1 MKSKFVKNLLS
12 FMSCV
17 MAVCGLLCFTSCASE
32 SDSGSSG
39 GNTDKLV
46 LDFNGG
52 KMFNYKSAEFS
63 IEEITPYVGMPIDN
77 ALAALGIAK
86 ANIKKEGFY
95 LHGWTLTKNGETCV
109 TNLPTFG
116 TLYAKWGTD
125 PLPKDEDVPLT
136 LTLDFNGG
144 KLDGASFKYFDNSK
158 VAKYASK
165 TIDEALEGL
174 GITTITKE
182 NYELVGWTDNLTT
195 ANEVTTLPTKGNVT
209 LYAIWQFN
217 GTANPLTLTL
227 DFNGGTSGEESYF
240 VLTDDLIADYK
251 GMPIAKYFKEKNKP
265 LPTKEG
271 YTLIGWSITKNGE
284 ATIVNIPLE
293 GTVKYYAVWEEVV
306 PEKLTFTLDAGK
318 GLIAL
323 DAYNEDSEKVKTIST
338 EFEAGA
344 TLEEVLLSLPSATPV
359 FESLPDNSDAYC
371 YKENGVYYYAYAY
384 SDRKEI
390 EVKLGVNTEIPD
402 ITLTKD
408 TTFYIEYRKCVDVLF
423 NLNGGYRELEEEKSS
438 ENFKMSMGFYFS
450 MLWSSVGDKLKI
462 KRDGYVLEGFTY
474 TKDGSDFAKEIPLD
488 DCTLYAKWAVPKECT
503 LTLKSEPYSTFIDK
517 NGKSLGSELKI
528 TYTTGSTLGQ
538 ILEQNN
544 MDLDSFI
551 DESELKYKSYIEF
564 VGFVAEDI
572 LYYEDSVLTKDLTLS
587 VKTQP
592 IQLRVRFDYNEGT
605 DNNGKTSFDKVVLG
619 EDIQTKISTQSIASI
634 IEEYNVP
641 TPTKEGYKLVG
652 WGYDTETPIDVIDK
666 TVEELLSEKAYL
678 DLYAVWEEKDEPY
691 PNEPNDPVEPEKLT
705 FTLDAGKGWFVLSED
720 DQKVKTLTT
729 EFKSGSTFTEVF
741 NSLPKCNTPVPFAGN
756 LEKGGDYYSYEENG
770 TYYYCSA
777 YSDRNGTEVDVMS
790 IISNFFDGI
799 PMTNRILTKNTTFYV
814 EYRECVDVLIDLNGG
829 YIESSSDGDEIVTST
844 ENLDVSIGILASAG
858 WDEIGS
864 SVGLKRAGYVLEGFT
879 YTKDGSDFVTEVP
892 LEDCTIFAK
901 WELPKECTLTINAG
915 EYSQLFDADGN
926 SLGKEI
932 ELIFISGKKIYDVLE
947 EYNINSSTIVNIFEI
962 EDAYYNDSFVDSKD
976 YEYDGVDILKD
987 SITLY
992 PKPTWLGEYDNVG
1005 ILKYYDYDNDGFYDE
1020 KAEPVYVQTYD
1031 KDTFKGRLY
1040 YTPHVE
1046 GYHFVGWTYTPNGND
1061 YVKLDDNIPA
1071 GVTTTVYAKWIPE
1084 SEVKP
1089 LYEYSSD
1096 NSQITFTF
1104 VPSYFGYDWDSDEF
1118 HEVQLMSE
1126 AVGWDPSEKRLMTKD
1141 SDGNYTV
1148 TTDYNGVAYQKYAYY
1163 VGFKF
1168 YVYEDDAWL
1177 GPNQYKLPLSSDE
1190 IINESDPC
1198 FKLEL
1203 ASSCLTL
1210 DLNGGNI
1217 EGKDLYSNFEVDE
1230 YINKRFPINYFI
1242 ENQNL
1247 SLPVNDGY
1255 VFAGWTLTEDGN
1267 DYVDYVPGGV
1277 NTIYA
1282 KWVKPTTETITLMS
1296 GGLDGFYD
1304 ASGNYLGNEITYTFE
1319 VGITLYELLRQN
1331 DIYYDSMIKNNT
1343 TINQDVHF
1351 DNFIDSDGNVYDA
1364 SKILT
1369 SSVVLNAQY
1378 SVLGI
1383 VTFDLNGG
1391 QFEAG
1396 SENITLG
1403 FNFPYW
1409 LDWYE
1414 KPTKEGYKFIGWTL
1428 TKDGDDFINYV
1439 EEPIPNGIVYAKW
1452 QDPLK
1457 LFDNGDLTG
1466 DFAVVESELK
1476 DGTIGWVLDDSK
1488 GLPLTYEGEG
1498 VYSATF
1504 TYYDYM
1510 CGWGGGNGKC
1520 QFKIRSVAGSWE
1532 GASYGVAD
1540 YLDQPEVDGA
1550 EVLCGSNN
1558 AANVTVN
1565 LEDGVTYKIIF
1576 RCASDGNVY
1585 VKIATVK

>member
-1 MKSKFVKNLLS
+1 MKSKFVKKLLS

-52 KMFNYKSAEFS
+52 KMFNYKSAEFL

-95 LHGWTLTKNGETCV
+95 LHGWTLKKNGETCV

-116 TLYAKWGTD
+116 TLYAKWGTE

-136 LTLDFNGG
+136 LTLNFNGG

-158 VAKYASK
+158 VAKYADK

-182 NYELVGWTDNLTT
+182 NYELVGWTDNLIT

-251 GMPIAKYFKEKNKP
+251 GKPIAKYFIEKNKP
-265 LPTKEG
+265 LPTKKG
-271 YTLIGWSITKNGE
+271 YTLIGWSTTKNGE

-384 SDRKEI
+384 SDRKER

-423 NLNGGYRELEEEKSS
+423 NLNGGYRELKEEKSS
-438 ENFKMSMGFYFS
+438 ENFTMSMGFYSS
-450 MLWSSVGDKLKI
+450 MLWSNIRDNLKI

-474 TKDGSDFAKEIPLD
+474 TKDGSDFATEIPLD

-503 LTLKSEPYSTFIDK
+503 LTLKSEPYSTFIDD
-517 NGKSLGSELKI
+517 NGKPLGSELKI
-528 TYTTGSTLGQ
+528 TYTTGSTLGE
-538 ILEQNN
+538 ILEQKN
-544 MDLDSFI
+544 MRDYFV

-572 LYYEDSVLTKDLTLS
+572 LYYEDSVPTKDLTLS

-592 IQLRVRFDYNEGT
+592 IQLWVRFDYNEGT

-652 WGYDTETPIDVIDK
+652 WGYDSETPIDVIDK

-678 DLYAVWEEKDEPY
+678 YLYAVWQEKDEPT
-691 PNEPNDPVEPEKLT
+691 DPVPEKLT
-705 FTLDAGKGWFVLSED
+705 FTYDAGKGWFHDYKKDELLKTISVEFDPGATLSEISELLMNEHMD
-720 DQKVKTLTT
+720 HINPMYF
-729 EFKSGSTFTEVF
+729 FKKDNIE
-741 NSLPKCNTPVPFAGN
+741 
-756 LEKGGDYYSYEENG
+756 YSYEENG
-770 TYYYCSA
+770 NYYYLTEIKNSDGEVICNYITNYINQDA
-777 YSDRNGTEVDVMS
+777 YTTKFYDDITFYYSYAK
-790 IISNFFDGI
+790 
-799 PMTNRILTKNTTFYV
+799 MTNITFK
-814 EYRECVDVLIDLNGG
+814 LNGG
-829 YIESSSDGDEIVTST
+829 YVEQYDHETDEENIVTT
-844 ENLDVSIGILASAG
+844 DIFGFGLEGYKAF
-858 WDEIGS
+858 
-864 SVGLKRAGYVLEGFT
+864 SVNDPERDGYVFMGWT
-879 YTKDGSDFVTEVP
+879 RTKDGNDFVTVVP
-892 LEDCTIFAK
+892 SEDTTLYAK
-901 WELPKECTLTINAG
+901 WELPKECVLTINAG
-915 EYSQLFDADGN
+915 EYSQLFDRDGN
-926 SLGKEI
+926 SLGREVNLTFTSGMTLAGVLSNNNIDFDYMVNEFEI
-932 ELIFISGKKIYDVLE
+932 SDTTFEGLKDSEGNEYS
-947 EYNINSSTIVNIFEI
+947 YNIANHISDKKLV
-962 EDAYYNDSFVDSKD
+962 
-976 YEYDGVDILKD
+976 D

-992 PKPTWLGEYDNVG
+992 PFYQRIEISGNVG
-1005 ILKYYDYDNDGFYDE
+1005 ILKYYDYVNDYGNYDE
-1020 KAEPVYVQTYD
+1020 KAEPEYEEVWD
-1031 KDTFKGRLY
+1031 KDLFRDRLN
-1040 YTPHVE
+1040 TPHAD
-1046 GYHFVGWTYTPNGND
+1046 GYIFVGWTYTPNGND
-1061 YVKLDDNIPA
+1061 YVNLDDYIPA

-1126 AVGWDPSEKRLMTKD
+1126 AVGWDPKEKRLMEKD

-1148 TTDYNGVAYQKYAYY
+1148 TVPYNAAAYKLYEKWS
-1163 VGFKF
+1163 GFKF
-1168 YVYEDDAWL
+1168 YVFEDEAYL
-1177 GPNQYKLPLSSDE
+1177 GPTQCKISSYDVINMGDPNFNLKLATS
-1190 IINESDPC
+1190 N
-1198 FKLEL
+1198 
-1203 ASSCLTL
+1203 LTI

-1217 EGKDLYSNFEVDE
+1217 EGDTSILEYEVDG
-1230 YINKRFPINYFI
+1230 YIGTSMNGFI
-1242 ENQNL
+1242 EGFKG
-1247 SLPVNDGY
+1247 VTVKEGY
-1255 VFAGWTLTEDGN
+1255 VFAGWTLTEDGD

-1282 KWVKPTTETITLMS
+1282 KWIVPSTQTITLIARE
-1296 GGLDGFYD
+1296 GDNFYNWND
-1304 ASGNYLGNEITYTFE
+1304 EPLGNEVSFEFE
-1319 VGITLYELLRQN
+1319 VGITLNELLSQN
-1331 DIYYDSMIKNNT
+1331 NMSYHSMLRDYESNSEIISFTNFVDVSGNIYTD
-1343 TINQDVHF
+1343 
-1351 DNFIDSDGNVYDA
+1351 
-1364 SKILT
+1364 SKILA
-1369 SSVVLNAQY
+1369 SDIVLTAQY
-1378 SVLGI
+1378 RVRAKI
-1383 VTFDLNGG
+1383 TFDLNGG
-1391 QFEAG
+1391 FYESG
-1396 SENITLG
+1396 NENYTVSLSY
-1403 FNFPYW
+1403 PTY
-1409 LDWYE
+1409 LDWLE
-1414 KPTKEGYKFIGWTL
+1414 KPVKEGYKFVGWTL
-1428 TKDGDDFINYV
+1428 TKDGDDFINDV
-1439 EEPIPNGIVYAKW
+1439 TGPIPNGIVYAKW
-1452 QDPLK
+1452 QDTLR
-1457 LFDNGDLTG
+1457 LFDNGDLIG
-1466 DFAVVESELK
+1466 DFAVIKSELK
-1476 DGTIGWVLDDSK
+1476 DGTIGWVFSESA
-1488 GLPLTYEGEG
+1488 GLTLTYEGEG

-1504 TYYDYM
+1504 TYHDYM
-1510 CGWGGGNGKC
+1510 CGWDQDTDYC
-1520 QFKIRSVAGSWE
+1520 DFKIRAVAGSWQ
-1532 GASYGVAD
+1532 GASYGVVD
-1540 YLDQPEVDGA
+1540 YDNQPELDGD

-1558 AANVTVN
+1558 APNVRIPA
-1565 LEDGVTYKIIF
+1565 EEGVTYKVTF

>member
-1 MKSKFVKNLLS
+1 MKGNFWKKLLT
-12 FMSCV
+12 FMSCIV
-17 MAVCGLLCFTSCASE
+17 ATLGLMCFVSCAADAG
-32 SDSGSSG
+32 SDSDDN
-39 GNTDKLV
+39 NTDKLV

-52 KMFNYKSAEFS
+52 TMHGHKTAEFS
-63 IEEITPYVGMPIDN
+63 MEDITPHVGKAIDE
-77 ALAALGIAK
+77 AFKCLGFDTAF
-86 ANIKKEGFY
+86 IKKEGFY
-95 LHGWTLTKNGETCV
+95 LHGWTLKKNGETCV

-116 TLYAKWGTD
+116 TLYAKWGTE

-136 LTLDFNGG
+136 LTLNFNGG

-158 VAKYASK
+158 VAKYAGK

-182 NYELVGWTDNLTT
+182 NYELVGWTDNLIT

-251 GMPIAKYFKEKNKP
+251 GKPIAKYFIEKNKP
-265 LPTKEG
+265 LPTKKG
-271 YTLIGWSITKNGE
+271 YTLIGWSTTRNGE

-384 SDRKEI
+384 SDRKER

-450 MLWSSVGDKLKI
+450 MLWSSVGDNLKI

-538 ILEQNN
+538 ILEQKN
-544 MDLDSFI
+544 MRDYFV
-551 DESELKYKSYIEF
+551 DESELKYKSYVEF
-564 VGFVAEDI
+564 AGFVAEDV
-572 LYYEDSVLTKDLTLS
+572 LYYESSVLTKDLTLS

-592 IQLRVRFDYNEGT
+592 IQLEISFNYSTGID
-605 DNNGKTSFDKVVLG
+605 DFGKTYFRKVILG
-619 EDIQTKISTQSIASI
+619 KDIQTKISKQSIASI

-652 WGYDTETPIDVIDK
+652 WGYDSETPIDVIDK

-678 DLYAVWEEKDEPY
+678 DLYAVWQEKEEPT
-691 PNEPNDPVEPEKLT
+691 DPEPEKLT

-729 EFKSGSTFTEVF
+729 EFEAGAKLEDVF
-741 NSLPKCNTPVPFAGN
+741 DSLPECDTPVPYAGN

-770 TYYYCSA
+770 TYYYCYA
-777 YSDRNGTEVDVMS
+777 YSDRKGIEFDVRS
-790 IISNFFDGI
+790 IILNVLDGI
-799 PMTNRILTKNTTFYV
+799 PMTNITLTENTTFYV

-858 WDEIGS
+858 WDEIGNS
-864 SVGLKRAGYVLEGFT
+864 MGLKRAGYVLEGFT

-892 LEDCTIFAK
+892 LEDCTIYAK
-901 WELPKECTLTINAG
+901 WELPKECVLTINAG
-915 EYSQLFDADGN
+915 EYSQLFDRDGN
-926 SLGKEI
+926 SLGREVN
-932 ELIFISGKKIYDVLE
+932 LSFTSGKTIEEVLE
-947 EYNINSSTIVNIFEI
+947 ENNINGYSIVNIFEI
-962 EDAYYNDSFVDSKD
+962 EDALYREDFVDSEEN
-976 YEYDGVDILKD
+976 YYSPNGVLKD

-992 PKPTWLGEYDNVG
+992 PQPSRLDEYRG
-1005 ILKYYDYDNDGFYDE
+1005 ILKYYDYVNDYGNYDE
-1020 KAEPVYVQTYD
+1020 KAEPEYEETRDYD
-1031 KDTFKGRLY
+1031 IFEKCLN
-1040 YTPHVE
+1040 TPHAD
-1046 GYHFVGWTYTPNGND
+1046 GYIFAGWTYTPNGND
-1061 YVKLDDNIPA
+1061 YVNLDDYIPTSK
-1071 GVTTTVYAKWIPE
+1071 TTTVYAKWIPE

-1126 AVGWDPSEKRLMTKD
+1126 AVGWDPKEKRLMEKD

-1148 TTDYNGVAYQKYAYY
+1148 TVPYNAAAYKLYEKWS
-1163 VGFKF
+1163 GFKF
-1168 YVYEDDAWL
+1168 YVFEDEAYL
-1177 GPNQYKLPLSSDE
+1177 GPTQCKISSYDVINMGDPNFNLKLATS
-1190 IINESDPC
+1190 N
-1198 FKLEL
+1198 
-1203 ASSCLTL
+1203 LTI

-1217 EGKDLYSNFEVDE
+1217 EGDTSILEYEVDG
-1230 YINKRFPINYFI
+1230 YIGTSMNGFI
-1242 ENQNL
+1242 EGFKG
-1247 SLPVNDGY
+1247 VTVKEGY
-1255 VFAGWTLTEDGN
+1255 VFAGWTLTEDGD

-1282 KWVKPTTETITLMS
+1282 KWIVPSTQTITLIARE
-1296 GGLDGFYD
+1296 GDNFYNWND
-1304 ASGNYLGNEITYTFE
+1304 EPLGNEVSFEFE
-1319 VGITLYELLRQN
+1319 VGITLNELLSQN
-1331 DIYYDSMIKNNT
+1331 NMSYHSMLRDYESDSEIISFTNFVDVSGNIYTD
-1343 TINQDVHF
+1343 
-1351 DNFIDSDGNVYDA
+1351 
-1364 SKILT
+1364 SKILA
-1369 SSVVLNAQY
+1369 SDIVLTAQY
-1378 SVLGI
+1378 SVQAKI
-1383 VTFDLNGG
+1383 TFDLNGG
-1391 QFEAG
+1391 FYESG
-1396 SENITLG
+1396 NENYTVSLSY
-1403 FNFPYW
+1403 PTY
-1409 LDWYE
+1409 LDWLE
-1414 KPTKEGYKFIGWTL
+1414 KPVKEGYKFVGWTL
-1428 TKDGDDFINYV
+1428 TKDGDDFINDV
-1439 EEPIPNGIVYAKW
+1439 TGPIPNGIVYAKW
-1452 QDPLK
+1452 QDTLR
-1457 LFDNGDLTG
+1457 LFDNGDLIG
-1466 DFAVVESELK
+1466 DFAVIKSELK
-1476 DGTIGWVLDDSK
+1476 DGTIGWVFSESA
-1488 GLPLTYEGEG
+1488 GLTLTYEGEG

-1504 TYYDYM
+1504 TYHDYM
-1510 CGWGGGNGKC
+1510 CGWDQDTDYC
-1520 QFKIRSVAGSWE
+1520 DFKIRAVAGSWQ
-1532 GASYGVAD
+1532 GASYGVVD
-1540 YLDQPEVDGA
+1540 YDNQPELDGD

-1558 AANVTVN
+1558 APNVRIPA
-1565 LEDGVTYKIIF
+1565 EEGVTYKVTF

>member
-1 MKSKFVKNLLS
+1 MKGNFWKKLLT
-12 FMSCV
+12 FMSCIV
-17 MAVCGLLCFTSCASE
+17 ASLGLMCFVSCAADAG
-32 SDSGSSG
+32 SDSDDN
-39 GNTDKLV
+39 NTDKLV

-52 KMFNYKSAEFS
+52 TMHGHKTVEFS
-63 IEEITPYVGMPIDN
+63 MDDITPHVGKAIDE
-77 ALAALGIAK
+77 AFKCLGFDTAF
-86 ANIKKEGFY
+86 IKKEGFY
-95 LHGWTLTKNGETCV
+95 LHGWTLKKNGETCV

-158 VAKYASK
+158 VAKYAGK

-271 YTLIGWSITKNGE
+271 YTLIGWSTTRNGE
-284 ATIVNIPLE
+284 DTIVDIPLE

-384 SDRKEI
+384 SDRKER

-450 MLWSSVGDKLKI
+450 MLWSSVGDNLKI

-474 TKDGSDFAKEIPLD
+474 TKDGSDFATEIPLD

-538 ILEQNN
+538 ILEQIN
-544 MDLDSFI
+544 MDYSACV
-551 DESELKYKSYIEF
+551 DEAELKFKSFVEF
-564 VGFVAEDI
+564 VGFVAESDI
-572 LYYEDSVLTKDLTLS
+572 YEEDTILTKDLTLS

-592 IQLRVRFDYNEGT
+592 VILKIYFNYNGGKNNS
-605 DNNGKTSFDKVVLG
+605 NNGHYIVIFG
-619 EDIQTKISTQSIASI
+619 EDIQNKISKQSIASI

-652 WGYDTETPIDVIDK
+652 WGYDTETPIDVIDE
-666 TVEELLSEKAYL
+666 TVEELLSVEDCL
-678 DLYAVWEEKDEPY
+678 DLYAVWQEKDEPT
-691 PNEPNDPVEPEKLT
+691 DPEPEKLT

-729 EFKSGSTFTEVF
+729 EFEAGAKLEDVF
-741 NSLPKCNTPVPFAGN
+741 DSLPECDTPVPYAGN

-770 TYYYCSA
+770 TYYYCYA
-777 YSDRNGTEVDVMS
+777 YSDRKGIEFDVRS
-790 IISNFFDGI
+790 IILNVLDGI
-799 PMTNRILTKNTTFYV
+799 PMTNITLTENTTFYV

-858 WDEIGS
+858 WDEIGNS
-864 SVGLKRAGYVLEGFT
+864 MGLKRAGYVLEGFT

-892 LEDCTIFAK
+892 LEDCIIYAK

-915 EYSQLFDADGN
+915 DYSQLFDADGN
-926 SLGKEI
+926 SLGREVN
-932 ELIFISGKKIYDVLE
+932 LNFTSGKTIEEVLE
-947 EYNINSSTIVNIFEI
+947 ENNINGYYIVSKFEI
-962 EDAYYNDSFVDSKD
+962 EDAYYNYTFVDLKG
-976 YEYDGVDILKD
+976 YEYSDDGILKD

-992 PKPTWLGEYDNVG
+992 PQPTHLGEYRG
-1005 ILKYYDYDNDGFYDE
+1005 ILKYYDYVNDYGNYDE
-1020 KAEPVYVQTYD
+1020 KAEPEYEETRDYD
-1031 KDTFKGRLY
+1031 IFEKCLN
-1040 YTPHVE
+1040 TPHAD
-1046 GYHFVGWTYTPNGND
+1046 GYIFAGWTYTPNGND
-1061 YVKLDDNIPA
+1061 YVNLGDYIPA

-1126 AVGWDPSEKRLMTKD
+1126 AVGWDPKEKRLMEKD

-1148 TTDYNGVAYQKYAYY
+1148 TVPYNAAAYKLYEKWS
-1163 VGFKF
+1163 GFKF
-1168 YVYEDDAWL
+1168 YVFEDEAYL
-1177 GPNQYKLPLSSDE
+1177 GPTQCKISSYDVISFGDPNFNLKLATS
-1190 IINESDPC
+1190 N
-1198 FKLEL
+1198 
-1203 ASSCLTL
+1203 LTI

-1217 EGKDLYSNFEVDE
+1217 EGDTSSLKYEVDG
-1230 YINKRFPINYFI
+1230 YIGTSMNGFI
-1242 ENQNL
+1242 EGFKG
-1247 SLPVNDGY
+1247 VTVKEGY
-1255 VFAGWTLTEDGN
+1255 VFAGWTLTEDGD
-1267 DYVDYVPGGV
+1267 DYVEYVPGGI

-1282 KWVKPTTETITLMS
+1282 KWIIPSTCTITLIAR
-1296 GGLDGFYD
+1296 DGDEFYNWND
-1304 ASGNYLGNEITYTFE
+1304 EPLGNEVSFEFE
-1319 VGITLYELLRQN
+1319 VGITLNELLSQKNMSYHSMLRDYESDSEIISFTN
-1331 DIYYDSMIKNNT
+1331 FVDVSGNIYTD
-1343 TINQDVHF
+1343 
-1351 DNFIDSDGNVYDA
+1351 
-1364 SKILT
+1364 SKILA
-1369 SSVVLNAQY
+1369 SDIVLTAQY
-1378 SVLGI
+1378 SVQAKI
-1383 VTFDLNGG
+1383 TFDLNGG
-1391 QFEAG
+1391 QFESG
-1396 SENITLG
+1396 EENNTIVVDYES
-1403 FNFPYW
+1403 NQYY

-1414 KPTKEGYKFIGWTL
+1414 KPTKEGYKFIGWTS
-1428 TKDGDDFINYV
+1428 TKDGDDFINDITG
-1439 EEPIPNGIVYAKW
+1439 PIPNGIVYAKW

-1457 LFDNGDLTG
+1457 LFDKGDLIG
-1466 DFAVVESELK
+1466 DFAVVKGASGWKFDESAALA
-1476 DGTIGWVLDDSK
+1476 
-1488 GLPLTYEGEG
+1488 LTYEGEG
-1498 VYSATF
+1498 VYTATF
-1504 TYYDYM
+1504 TYHDYM
-1510 CGWGGGNGKC
+1510 CGWDTNTDYC
-1520 QFKIRSVAGSWE
+1520 DFKIRAVAGSWQ
-1532 GASYGVAD
+1532 GASYGVLN
-1540 YLDQPEVDGA
+1540 YLDQPELDGD

-1558 AANVTVN
+1558 APNVSIPA
-1565 LEDGVTYKIIF
+1565 EDGVTYKIIF

>member
-1 MKSKFVKNLLS
+1 MKGNFWKKLLT
-12 FMSCV
+12 FMSCIV
-17 MAVCGLLCFTSCASE
+17 ATLGLMCFVSCAADAG
-32 SDSGSSG
+32 SDSDDN
-39 GNTDKLV
+39 NTDKLV

-52 KMFNYKSAEFS
+52 TMHGHKTVEFS
-63 IEEITPYVGMPIDN
+63 MDDITPHVGKAIDE
-77 ALAALGIAK
+77 AFKCLGFDTAF
-86 ANIKKEGFY
+86 IKKEGFY
-95 LHGWTLTKNGETCV
+95 LHGWTLKKNGETCV

-136 LTLDFNGG
+136 LTLNFNGG

-158 VAKYASK
+158 VAKYADK

-182 NYELVGWTDNLTT
+182 NYELVGWTDNLIT

-251 GMPIAKYFKEKNKP
+251 GKPIAKYFIEKNKP
-265 LPTKEG
+265 LPTKKG
-271 YTLIGWSITKNGE
+271 YTLIGWSTTRNGE
-284 ATIVNIPLE
+284 ATIVSIPLE

-344 TLEEVLLSLPSATPV
+344 TLEEVFLSLPSVMPV
-359 FESLPDNSDAYC
+359 FESLPDNDDAYC
-371 YKENGVYYYAYAY
+371 YEEKGVYYYPYAY
-384 SDRKEI
+384 SDRKGSV
-390 EVKLGVNTEIPD
+390 VKLGVNTEIPD

-408 TTFYIEYRKCVDVLF
+408 TTFYIEYRKCVNVLF
-423 NLNGGYRELEEEKSS
+423 NVNGGYRELEEEKSS
-438 ENFKMSMGFYFS
+438 ENFTMSMGFYFS
-450 MLWSSVGDKLKI
+450 MLWSSIGDNLKI

-474 TKDGSDFAKEIPLD
+474 TKDGSDFVTEIPLE
-488 DCTLYAKWAVPKECT
+488 DCTIYAKWALPKECT
-503 LTLKSEPYSTFIDK
+503 LTLKSAPYSTFIDD
-517 NGKSLGSELKI
+517 NGKPLGSELEI
-528 TYTTGSTLGQ
+528 TYTTGLTLGQ

-592 IQLRVRFDYNEGT
+592 IQLRVSFYYNEGT

-619 EDIQTKISTQSIASI
+619 EDIQNKISKQSIASI

-678 DLYAVWEEKDEPY
+678 YLYAVWEEKEEPY

-799 PMTNRILTKNTTFYV
+799 PMTNRILTENTTFYV

-829 YIESSSDGDEIVTST
+829 YIESSSEGDEIVTST

-892 LEDCTIFAK
+892 LEDCTIYAK

-926 SLGKEI
+926 SLGKEVKYT
-932 ELIFISGKKIYDVLE
+932 FTSGKSVEEVLRE
-947 EYNINSSTIVNIFEI
+947 NNINPYTIVFVFEI
-962 EDAYYNDSFVDSKD
+962 EDAYYDNSLVDSKD
-976 YEYDGVDILKD
+976 YEYESYDILKD

-992 PKPTWLGEYDNVG
+992 PKPTWLGEFGDIG
-1005 ILKYYDYDNDGFYDE
+1005 ILKYYDYVNDYGNYDE
-1020 KAEPVYVQTYD
+1020 SAEPEYEKKYD
-1031 KDTFKGRLY
+1031 KDIFEECLN
-1040 YTPHVE
+1040 TPYAD
-1046 GYHFVGWTYTPNGND
+1046 GYIFAGWTYTPNGND
-1061 YVKLDDNIPA
+1061 YVNLGDYIPA

-1126 AVGWDPSEKRLMTKD
+1126 AVGWDPSEKRLMEKD

-1148 TTDYNGVAYQKYAYY
+1148 TVPYNAAAYKLYEKWS
-1163 VGFKF
+1163 GFKF
-1168 YVYEDDAWL
+1168 YVFEDKVYL
-1177 GPNQYKLPLSSDE
+1177 GPTQCKISSYDVINMGDPNFNLKLATS
-1190 IINESDPC
+1190 N
-1198 FKLEL
+1198 
-1203 ASSCLTL
+1203 LTI

-1217 EGKDLYSNFEVDE
+1217 KGDTSSLEYEVDG
-1230 YINKRFPINYFI
+1230 YIGTSMNGFI
-1242 ENQNL
+1242 EGFKG
-1247 SLPVNDGY
+1247 VTVKDGY
-1255 VFAGWTLTEDGN
+1255 VFAGWTLTEDGD
-1267 DYVDYVPGGV
+1267 DYVDYVPGGI

-1282 KWVKPTTETITLMS
+1282 KWIIPSTQTITLIAR
-1296 GGLDGFYD
+1296 DGDEFYNWND
-1304 ASGNYLGNEITYTFE
+1304 EPLGNEVSFEFE
-1319 VGITLYELLRQN
+1319 VGITLNELLSQKNMSYHSMLRDYESN
-1331 DIYYDSMIKNNT
+1331 SEIISFTNFVDVSGNIYTD
-1343 TINQDVHF
+1343 
-1351 DNFIDSDGNVYDA
+1351 
-1364 SKILT
+1364 SKILA
-1369 SSVVLNAQY
+1369 SDIVLTAQY
-1378 SVLGI
+1378 RVYAKI
-1383 VTFDLNGG
+1383 TFDLNGG
-1391 QFEAG
+1391 QFESG
-1396 SENITLG
+1396 EENNGIVVDYES
-1403 FNFPYW
+1403 NQYY

-1428 TKDGDDFINYV
+1428 TKDGDDFINDITG
-1439 EEPIPNGIVYAKW
+1439 PIPNGIVYAKW

-1457 LFDNGDLTG
+1457 LFDNGDLIG
-1466 DFAVVESELK
+1466 DFAVVEGAS
-1476 DGTIGWVLDDSK
+1476 GWKFDESAALA
-1488 GLPLTYEGEG
+1488 LTYEGEG
-1498 VYSATF
+1498 VYTATF
-1504 TYYDYM
+1504 TYHDYM
-1510 CGWGGGNGKC
+1510 CGWDTNTDYC
-1520 QFKIRSVAGSWE
+1520 DFKIRAVAGSWQ
-1532 GASYGVAD
+1532 GASYGVLN
-1540 YLDQPEVDGA
+1540 YLDQPELDGD

-1558 AANVTVN
+1558 APNVSIPA
-1565 LEDGVTYKIIF
+1565 EDGVTYKIIF

-1585 VKIATVK
+1585 VKVATVK

>member
-1 MKSKFVKNLLS
+1 MKGNFWKKLLT
-12 FMSCV
+12 FMSCIV
-17 MAVCGLLCFTSCASE
+17 ATLGLMCFVSCAA
-32 SDSGSSG
+32 DAGSGSGG

-52 KMFNYKSAEFS
+52 TMHGHKTVEFTM
-63 IEEITPYVGMPIDN
+63 EDITPHVGKAIDE
-77 ALAALGIAK
+77 AFKCLGFDTAF
-86 ANIKKEGFY
+86 IKKEGFY
-95 LHGWTLTKNGETCV
+95 LHGWTLKKNGETCV

-116 TLYAKWGTD
+116 TLYAKWGTE

-158 VAKYASK
+158 VAKYADK

-195 ANEVTTLPTKGNVT
+195 ANEVTTLPSKGNVT

-251 GMPIAKYFKEKNKP
+251 GMLIATYFTEKNKP
-265 LPTKEG
+265 LPTKKG

-384 SDRKEI
+384 SDRKER

-438 ENFKMSMGFYFS
+438 ENFTMSMGFYFS

-538 ILEQNN
+538 ILEQIN
-544 MDLDSFI
+544 MDYSACV
-551 DESELKYKSYIEF
+551 DEAELKFKSFVEF
-564 VGFVAEDI
+564 VGFVAESDI
-572 LYYEDSVLTKDLTLS
+572 YEEDTILTKDLTLS

-592 IQLRVRFDYNEGT
+592 VIWKIYFNYNGGKNNS
-605 DNNGKTSFDKVVLG
+605 NNGHYIVIFG
-619 EDIQTKISTQSIASI
+619 EDIQNKISKQSIASI

-652 WGYDTETPIDVIDK
+652 WGYDTETPIDVIDE
-666 TVEELLSEKAYL
+666 TVEELLSGEDCL
-678 DLYAVWEEKDEPY
+678 DLYAVWQEKDEPT
-691 PNEPNDPVEPEKLT
+691 DPEPEKLT

-720 DQKVKTLTT
+720 RKKVKTLTT

-741 NSLPKCNTPVPFAGN
+741 NSLPECNTPVPFAGN

-770 TYYYCSA
+770 TYYYCYA
-777 YSDRNGTEVDVMS
+777 YSDRKGTEFDVMS
-790 IISNFFDGI
+790 IISNVLEGI
-799 PMTNRILTKNTTFYV
+799 PMTNRILTENTTFYV

-858 WDEIGS
+858 WDELGS
-864 SVGLKRAGYVLEGFT
+864 SMGLKRAGYVLEGFT
-879 YTKDGSDFVTEVP
+879 YTKGGSDFVTEVP
-892 LEDCTIFAK
+892 LEDCTIYAK
-901 WELPKECTLTINAG
+901 WELPKECVLTINAG
-915 EYSQLFDADGN
+915 EYSQLFDRDGN
-926 SLGKEI
+926 SLGREVN
-932 ELIFISGKKIYDVLE
+932 LSFTSGKTIEEVLE
-947 EYNINSSTIVNIFEI
+947 ENNINGYSIVNIFEI
-962 EDAYYNDSFVDSKD
+962 EDALYREDFVDSEEN
-976 YEYDGVDILKD
+976 YYSPNGVLKD

-992 PKPTWLGEYDNVG
+992 PQPIRLDKYRG
-1005 ILKYYDYDNDGFYDE
+1005 ILKYYDYVNNGYYNE
-1020 KAEPVYVQTYD
+1020 KAEPKYEETYD
-1031 KDTFKGRLY
+1031 KDIFEECLN
-1040 YTPHVE
+1040 TPHAD
-1046 GYHFVGWTYTPNGND
+1046 GYIFVGWTYTPNGND
-1061 YVKLDDNIPA
+1061 YVNLDDYIPT

-1118 HEVQLMSE
+1118 HEVQLLSDATTWAPDE
-1126 AVGWDPSEKRLMTKD
+1126 RYFMTKD
-1141 SDGNYTV
+1141 EDGIYTI
-1148 TTDYNGVAYQKYAYY
+1148 TFDYVNSVYLGFKNWP
-1163 VGFKF
+1163 GFKF
-1168 YVYEDDAWL
+1168 LVIEEDIML
-1177 GPNQYKLPLSSDE
+1177 GPNEYKISLSNDK
-1190 IINESDPC
+1190 IIGPEDSPH
-1198 FKLEL
+1198 FKMEFI
-1203 ASSCLTL
+1203 SSLLTL
-1210 DLNGGNI
+1210 DLNGGSVN
-1217 EGKDLYSNFEVDE
+1217 GKTDDILLDSDDIYNRLLVDCFE
-1230 YINKRFPINYFI
+1230 NPIK
-1242 ENQNL
+1242 
-1247 SLPVNDGY
+1247 DGY
-1255 VFAGWTLTEDGN
+1255 IFAGWTSTRDEE
-1267 DYVDYVPGGV
+1267 DYVTYVPAGIDV
-1277 NTIYA
+1277 LYA
-1282 KWVKPTTETITLMS
+1282 KWVEPTSGVVTLIARENEV
-1296 GGLDGFYD
+1296 FYD
-1304 ASGNYLGNEITYTFE
+1304 YKGQPLENELSFDFE
-1319 VGITLYELLRQN
+1319 AGITLGDLLNQYKIDYSNMVYSYENNNEAFVFAEFVDGNGNQ
-1331 DIYYDSMIKNNT
+1331 YDST
-1343 TINQDVHF
+1343 
-1351 DNFIDSDGNVYDA
+1351 
-1364 SKILT
+1364 KILT
-1369 SSVVLNAQY
+1369 ASVTLYPTYHSRA
-1378 SVLGI
+1378 I
-1383 VTFDLNGG
+1383 VNFDLNGG
-1391 QFEAG
+1391 YIDNSQGVRVEG
-1396 SENITLG
+1396 TWTNYV
-1403 FNFPYW
+1403 PYGIW
-1409 LDWYE
+1409 FDQWVDGI
-1414 KPTKEGYKFIGWTL
+1414 PQKEGYNFVGWSTS
-1428 TKDGDDFINYV
+1428 G
-1439 EEPIPNGIVYAKW
+1439 YADELVTQVTSSCSVCAIW
-1452 QDPLK
+1452 QDPLE
-1457 LFDNGDLTG
+1457 LFINGDIVGTLTIDETG
-1466 DFAVVESELK
+1466 NFEDGHSLK
-1476 DGTIGWVLDDSK
+1476 
-1488 GLPLTYEGEG
+1488 YEGEG
-1498 VYSATF
+1498 VYTYAFTF
-1504 TYYDYM
+1504 DSKNM
-1510 CGWGGGNGKC
+1510 VGWDAPSNGIA
-1520 QFKIRSVAGSWE
+1520 FKLRPVKESW
-1532 GASYGVAD
+1532 AISYGIIYQGEHPVIGEG
-1540 YLDQPEVDGA
+1540 EVVTTAVGGAPNIIVGGLKDGN
-1550 EVLCGSNN
+1550 SYII
-1558 AANVTVN
+1558 TVRCT
-1565 LEDGVTYKIIF
+1565 EDGDVF
-1576 RCASDGNVY
+1576 
-1585 VKIATVK
+1585 VKIDEA

>member
-1 MKSKFVKNLLS
+1 MKGNFWKKLLT
-12 FMSCV
+12 FMSCIV
-17 MAVCGLLCFTSCASE
+17 AALGLMCFVSCAADAG
-32 SDSGSSG
+32 SDSDDN
-39 GNTDKLV
+39 NTDKLV

-52 KMFNYKSAEFS
+52 TMHGHKTAEFS
-63 IEEITPYVGMPIDN
+63 MDDITPHVGKAIDE
-77 ALAALGIAK
+77 AFKCLGFDTAF
-86 ANIKKEGFY
+86 IKKEGFY
-95 LHGWTLTKNGETCV
+95 LHGWTLKKNGETCV

-116 TLYAKWGTD
+116 TLYAKWETE

-136 LTLDFNGG
+136 LTLNFNGG

-158 VAKYASK
+158 VAKYADK

-182 NYELVGWTDNLTT
+182 NYELVGWTDNLIT

-251 GMPIAKYFKEKNKP
+251 GKPIAKYFTEKNKP

-271 YTLIGWSITKNGE
+271 YTLIGWSTTKNGE
-284 ATIVNIPLE
+284 AAIVNIPLE

-384 SDRKEI
+384 SDRKES

-423 NLNGGYRELEEEKSS
+423 NLNGGYRELKEEKSS
-438 ENFKMSMGFYFS
+438 ENFTMSMGFYFS
-450 MLWSSVGDKLKI
+450 MLWSSVGDNLKI

-474 TKDGSDFAKEIPLD
+474 TKDGSDFVTEIPLE
-488 DCTLYAKWAVPKECT
+488 DCTIYAKWALPKECT
-503 LTLKSEPYSTFIDK
+503 LTLKSEPYSTFIDD
-517 NGKSLGSELKI
+517 NGKPLGSELKI
-528 TYTTGSTLGQ
+528 TYTTGSTLGE
-538 ILEQNN
+538 ILEQKN
-544 MDLDSFI
+544 MRDYFV
-551 DESELKYKSYIEF
+551 DESELKYKSYVEF
-564 VGFVAEDI
+564 AGFVAEDV
-572 LYYEDSVLTKDLTLS
+572 LYYESSVLTKDLTLS

-592 IQLRVRFDYNEGT
+592 IQLEISFNYSTGID
-605 DNNGKTSFDKVVLG
+605 DFGKTYFRKVILG
-619 EDIQTKISTQSIASI
+619 KDIQTKISKQSIANI

-678 DLYAVWEEKDEPY
+678 DLYAVWQEKEEPT
-691 PNEPNDPVEPEKLT
+691 DPEPEKLT

-720 DQKVKTLTT
+720 DQKVKTITT
-729 EFKSGSTFTEVF
+729 EFEAGAKLEDVF
-741 NSLPKCNTPVPFAGN
+741 DSLPECDTPVPYAGN

-770 TYYYCSA
+770 TYYYCYA
-777 YSDRNGTEVDVMS
+777 YSDRKGIEFDVRS
-790 IISNFFDGI
+790 IILNVLDGI
-799 PMTNRILTKNTTFYV
+799 PMTNITLTENTTFYV

-858 WDEIGS
+858 WDEIGNS
-864 SVGLKRAGYVLEGFT
+864 MGLKRAGYVLEGFT

-892 LEDCTIFAK
+892 LEDCIIYAK

-915 EYSQLFDADGN
+915 DYSQLFDADGN
-926 SLGKEI
+926 SLGREVN
-932 ELIFISGKKIYDVLE
+932 LTFTSGKTIEEVLE
-947 EYNINSSTIVNIFEI
+947 ENNINGYYIVSKFEI
-962 EDAYYNDSFVDSKD
+962 EDAYYNYTFVDLKG
-976 YEYDGVDILKD
+976 YEYSDDGILKD

-992 PKPTWLGEYDNVG
+992 PQPTHLGEYRG
-1005 ILKYYDYDNDGFYDE
+1005 ILKYYDYVNDYGNYDE
-1020 KAEPVYVQTYD
+1020 KAEPEYEETRDYD
-1031 KDTFKGRLY
+1031 IFEKCLN
-1040 YTPHVE
+1040 TPHAD
-1046 GYHFVGWTYTPNGND
+1046 GYIFAGWTYTPNGND
-1061 YVKLDDNIPA
+1061 YVNLDDYIPTSK
-1071 GVTTTVYAKWIPE
+1071 TTTVYAKWIPE

-1126 AVGWDPSEKRLMTKD
+1126 AVGWEPSEKRLMEKD

-1148 TTDYNGVAYQKYAYY
+1148 TVPYNAAAYKLYEKWS
-1163 VGFKF
+1163 GFKF
-1168 YVYEDDAWL
+1168 YVFEDKAYL
-1177 GPNQYKLPLSSDE
+1177 GPTQCKISSYDVISFGDPNFNLKLATS
-1190 IINESDPC
+1190 N
-1198 FKLEL
+1198 
-1203 ASSCLTL
+1203 LTI

-1217 EGKDLYSNFEVDE
+1217 KGDTSSLEYEVDG
-1230 YINKRFPINYFI
+1230 YIGTSMNGFI
-1242 ENQNL
+1242 EGFKG
-1247 SLPVNDGY
+1247 VTVKDGY
-1255 VFAGWTLTEDGN
+1255 VFAGWTLTEDGD
-1267 DYVDYVPGGV
+1267 DYVDYVPGGI

-1282 KWVKPTTETITLMS
+1282 KWVVPSTQTITLIAR
-1296 GGLDGFYD
+1296 DGDEFYNWND
-1304 ASGNYLGNEITYTFE
+1304 EPLGNEVSFKFE
-1319 VGITLYELLRQN
+1319 VGITLNELLSQN
-1331 DIYYDSMIKNNT
+1331 NMSYHSMLRDYESDSEIISFTNFVDVSGNIYTD
-1343 TINQDVHF
+1343 
-1351 DNFIDSDGNVYDA
+1351 
-1364 SKILT
+1364 SKILA
-1369 SSVVLNAQY
+1369 SDIVLTAQY
-1378 SVLGI
+1378 RVCAKI
-1383 VTFDLNGG
+1383 TFDLNGG
-1391 QFEAG
+1391 QFKEG
-1396 SENITLG
+1396 EENQTIFVNDNEL
-1403 FNFPYW
+1403 YY

-1414 KPTKEGYKFIGWTL
+1414 KPTKEGYKFIGWTS
-1428 TKDGDDFINYV
+1428 TKDGDDFINDITG
-1439 EEPIPNGIVYAKW
+1439 PIPNGIVYAKW

-1457 LFDNGDLTG
+1457 LFDKGDLIG
-1466 DFAVVESELK
+1466 DFAVVKGASGWKFDESAALA
-1476 DGTIGWVLDDSK
+1476 
-1488 GLPLTYEGEG
+1488 LTYEGNG

-1510 CGWGGGNGKC
+1510 CGWDQDTDYC
-1520 QFKIRSVAGSWE
+1520 DFKIRAVAGSWQ
-1532 GASYGVAD
+1532 GASYGVLN
-1540 YLDQPEVDGA
+1540 YLDQPELDGD
-1550 EVLCGSNN
+1550 EVLCGSDN
-1558 AANVTVN
+1558 APNVRIPA
-1565 LEDGVTYKIIF
+1565 EDGVTYKIIF